1 MRRTLAILLSVW
13 LIVTPGSWG
22 TAAVLGAPD
31 PVDAQQ
37 LQQYLNKSYQELFD
51 LAPTLNVA
59 ESEFA
64 RLEELLERAEETCD
78 DRFKAREKE
87 YKKQLKVAEKR
98 LRRETGDLT
107 EAERRGRHCDIQHLR
122 AQREQVRLLRKHAVP
137 VAYSNRQAKLKL
149 LREWPRDLVAIQRSI
164 ADGSYHDREYG
175 DVLDIGTREVGRGQE
190 EDVEQ
195 GREAVRQLR
204 QSDAIPPSVESE
216 LIQTY
221 VQRLGE
227 RIASHSDLRVPV
239 QIEVLNSPEV
249 NAFALPGGFLFVL
262 RGLLEESED
271 ESQLVGVLSHE
282 IAHASARHGHRL
294 MSRAGWSS
302 LIYQVAQITALVLTG
317 GASSL
322 GSYYALQYGFM
333 GLGLVLNLDL
343 LGVSRDFELE
353 ADQLGVQYAWN
364 AGFDPA
370 GFVRFF
376 DRMATTKGYVDGS
389 SFFRTHPPFY
399 ERMVKS
405 EQEIRYLPP
414 RDQPVTNS
422 PEFDRMKAELA
433 KVIEAAEAEEEAE
446 EDERPSLEAPVEGC
460 GERDTLEYERD
471 QPIEQVCERER

>member
-1 MRRTLAILLSVW
+1 MRRTLAILLSVS
-13 LIVTPGSWG
+13 LIVSPGSWG
-22 TAAVLGAPD
+22 TSPVFAAPD
-31 PVDAQQ
+31 PVSAQQ
-37 LQQYLNKSYQELFD
+37 LQGYLTKSYQELFD

-64 RLEELLERAEETCD
+64 RLEELLERAEKTCK

-87 YKKQLKVAEKR
+87 YEKQLKEAGKR

-122 AQREQVRLLRKHAVP
+122 AQKEQVRLLRKHAVP

-149 LREWPRDLVAIQRSI
+149 LQEWPQDLAAIQRSI

-175 DVLDIGTREVGRGQE
+175 DVLDIGIREVGRGQE

-195 GREAVRQLR
+195 GREAVRQMK
-204 QSDAIPPSVESE
+204 QADVMPPPTKSE

-239 QIEVLNSPEV
+239 HIEVLNSPEV
-249 NAFALPGGFLFVL
+249 NAFALPGGFLFVM
-262 RGLLEESED
+262 RGLLEEAED

-294 MSRAGWSS
+294 VSRSS
-302 LIYQVAQITALVLTG
+302 WASFIYQTAQIAALILTG
-317 GASSL
+317 GVSSIA
-322 GSYYALQYGFM
+322 SYYAFQYGFM

-353 ADQLGVQYAWN
+353 ADQLGLQYAWN

-405 EQEIRYLPP
+405 EQEIMYLPP
-414 RDQPVTNS
+414 RDQLVTNS

-433 KVIEAAEAEEEAE
+433 KVIAAAEAE
-446 EDERPSLEAPVEGC
+446 EDERPSLNAPVEGC
-460 GERDTLEYERD
+460 GEPDTLDYDSD
-471 QPIEQVCERER
+471 QPIEALCEGER